1 MDRGACG
8 LQSTGW
14 QRVRHDLMTKQQQ
27 FTSVGINFISWTA
40 ALPCRLFLV
49 LQTPLIPKITSVRTF
64 PPSPF
69 REVVPY
75 ACHTVRFFLSHSASH
90 PWTDMNLST
99 PQELV
104 EDREAWRAAVHGVA
118 KSGTRL
124 SDRRTTTKASVL
136 LSPSGFGTCSWS
148 HVRHHILQS
157 GFTVLKMS
165 LHFTSSALLSLHLK
179 PWPPTIFSLF
189 LCFRL
194 F

>member
-1 MDRGACG
+1 M

-14 QRVRHDLMTKQQQ
+14 QRVRHDLVTKQQQ
-27 FTSVGINFISWTA
+27 FTSVEINFINWTTV
-40 ALPCRLFLV
+40 LPCRLFLV

-90 PWTDMNLST
+90 PWMDMNLSAL
-99 PQELV
+99 QELV
-104 EDREAWRAAVHGVA
+104 KDREAWRAAVHGVA
-118 KSGTRL
+118 QSGTRL
-124 SDRRTTTKASVL
+124 SDRRMTTKVSML
-136 LSPSGFGTCSWS
+136 LSSSGFGTCSWS
-148 HVRHHILQS
+148 HIRHHDIMQS

-165 LHFTSSALLSLHLK
+165 LHFTSSALLSLHLN
-179 PWPPTIFSLF
+179 PWPPMIFSLF
-189 LCFRL
+189 LCFCL